1 MPQEIVELICT
12 SIQQSA
18 LEYRQLSLLRLTLPH
33 GSGTMYL
40 QWVPNFVRSCRIWLV
55 IHKKQ
60 TDIRQ
65 AGVGERNLVL
75 RCAITG
81 TCPDPRLLR
90 GFQAGRPGLMPGM
103 PGRMLLPV
111 E

>member
-1 MPQEIVELICT
+1 MPQEITELLST
-12 SIQQSA
+12 NIQQSA

-33 GSGTMYL
+33 GNGTMHL

-65 AGVGERNLVL
+65 AGVGERNQVL

-90 GFQAGRPGLMPGM
+90 GFQAGGPGLMPGM